1 MRITHE
7 WAQKIVN
14 RVMATVACNIN
25 IMDAEGRIVGTGDP
39 KRLNTIHEAAREVL
53 RRRRTVEIS
62 EGEERRWPGVKPGVN
77 MPIELEGNVIGVVG
91 ITGQP
96 DRVRPLAALVKMAV
110 ELMIQERVWHE
121 RHRVEAEMRERLL
134 RRWLMQPGLTTQ
146 KEWVSLYQTYGID
159 IRLPRAV
166 YVLDAVDEPVSV
178 EGRLSSVRNLLERE
192 DQVTIGHSGE
202 VVVLRVM
209 RGERNGEALRSFADR
224 LYRACCGDGRDVYV
238 VVTEAPAG
246 EVAPAYREAS
256 RIAGLLKRVG
266 EPGGVYRAEEVQL
279 LRLVDDLPL
288 DKKRELIA
296 RTVGPLVSRPE
307 RDEWIHT
314 LRVFFRCH
322 LNVSEA
328 ARQLHVHRNTL
339 LYRLARIREVTGRC
353 SQQFPSA
360 VELYAGLLAHLLD
373 APPSSPSGS

>member
-178 EGRLSSVRNLLERE
+178 E
-192 DQVTIGHSGE
+192 
-202 VVVLRVM
+202 
-209 RGERNGEALRSFADR
+209 
-224 LYRACCGDGRDVYV
+224 
-238 VVTEAPAG
+238 
-246 EVAPAYREAS
+246 
-256 RIAGLLKRVG
+256 VG
-266 EPGGVYRAEEVQL
+266 
-279 LRLVDDLPL
+279 
-288 DKKRELIA
+288 
-296 RTVGPLVSRPE
+296 
-307 RDEWIHT
+307 
-314 LRVFFRCH
+314 C
-322 LNVSEA
+322 
-328 ARQLHVHRNTL
+328 
-339 LYRLARIREVTGRC
+339 
-353 SQQFPSA
+353 
-360 VELYAGLLAHLLD
+360 
-373 APPSSPSGS
+373 PPSGTSWSGRTR